1 MLALCIAGTAGAQ
14 TVFTADLTNAAEPIV
29 PATGRPPEPRFD
41 NGTTRVS
48 FGSATFFLNESMS
61 TMTMIAIVNGI
72 DFTGSQTPDV
82 NDNLRAAHIHAGA
95 TIIPSAPVVWGFIG
109 TPFNDNNPTDVVVTP
124 FLNGVG
130 ATITAKWDA
139 AEGQN
144 TTLTAQLPNI
154 FAGRS
159 YLNFHTE
166 QFPGGEIRGT
176 LVATVPEPA
185 TLVLMGSGLLG
196 VGLIARARRKG
207 TGQ

>member
-1 MLALCIAGTAGAQ
+1 MLALCVAGTAGGQ

-29 PATGRPPEPRFD
+29 PGTGLPPQPTFD
-41 NGTTRVS
+41 NGTARVS
-48 FGSATFFLNESMS
+48 FGTATFFLNESMS
-61 TMTMIAIVNGI
+61 AMTMIAVVNGI
-72 DFTGSQTPDV
+72 DFTGTQTPDI

-95 TIIPSAPVVWGFIG
+95 TIIPAAGVVFGFIG
-109 TPFNDNNPTDVVVTP
+109 TPFNDNNPRDVVVTP
-124 FLNGVG
+124 FLTGVG

-139 AEGQN
+139 LEGQN

-166 QFPGGEIRGT
+166 QFTGGEIRGT

-185 TLVLMGSGLLG
+185 AVVLMGSGLFA

-207 TGQ
+207 TPR